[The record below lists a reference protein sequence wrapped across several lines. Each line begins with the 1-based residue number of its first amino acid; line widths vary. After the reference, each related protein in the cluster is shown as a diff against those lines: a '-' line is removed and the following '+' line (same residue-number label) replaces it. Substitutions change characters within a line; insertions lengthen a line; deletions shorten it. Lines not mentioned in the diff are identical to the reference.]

1 VTFYSIMLFQAIAN
15 TTVDMGPH
23 YLTNICKWLKSAV
36 WDAPYRVYLDVQ
48 LEKQKLERNLS
59 LQESDDESHTD

>member
-1 VTFYSIMLFQAIAN
+1 MLFQAIAN

-59 LQESDDESHTD
+59 LQESDDESNTD

>member
-1 VTFYSIMLFQAIAN
+1 MLFQAIAN

-23 YLTNICKWLKSAV
+23 YLTNIYTWVKSAI

-48 LEKQKLERNLS
+48 LEKQRLERNLS
-59 LQESDDESHTD
+59 LLESDDESHTD

>member
-1 VTFYSIMLFQAIAN
+1 MLFQAIAN

-48 LEKQKLERNLS
+48 L
-59 LQESDDESHTD
+59 

>member
-1 VTFYSIMLFQAIAN
+1 MLFQAIAN
-15 TTVDMGPH
+15 TTVDMGPQ
-23 YLTNICKWLKSAV
+23 YLTNICKLVKSAV

>member
-1 VTFYSIMLFQAIAN
+1 MLFQAIAN

-23 YLTNICKWLKSAV
+23 YLTNICKWVKSAV

-59 LQESDDESHTD
+59 LQESDESHTD

>member
-1 VTFYSIMLFQAIAN
+1 MLFQAIAN

-23 YLTNICKWLKSAV
+23 YLTNICKWVKSAV

-48 LEKQKLERNLS
+48 LERQKLERNLS

>member
-1 VTFYSIMLFQAIAN
+1 MLFQAIAN
-15 TTVDMGPH
+15 TTVDMGPQ
-23 YLTNICKWLKSAV
+23 YLTNICKWVKSAV
-36 WDAPYRVYLDVQ
+36 WDVPYRVYLDVQ